1 MIVKCRGKKFKTYTD
16 VEAKEAGI
24 VPVQDWRKAL
34 VGDWVRTWDEKIL
47 EVIGRRSE
55 KHSSSVK
62 EYTYIRTGYGEH
74 GTHKNNIYA
83 VKQES
88 SHDRRYNGK
97 DLLRNVRPSAMQKTF
112 VDNLIQFGGIDPS
125 GMWDAE
131 SVILAYQKVY
141 RDNNPEQ
148 SLRRGISI
156 LKRSRIKEYISM
168 NMRDKLIENNLD
180 DDWVISQYKGIIN
193 SERTPANVK
202 LNAVNRVSDM
212 LGHHSK
218 NREEQTEE
226 QIFALSDGEM
236 KQLSSHRKKLIKHG
250 NGDVKVIANDT
261 K

>member
-1 MIVKCRGKKFKTYTD
+1 MIVKCRGKKFKAYTD

-24 VPVQDWRKAL
+24 VPIPDWRKAKQ
-34 VGDWVRTWDEKIL
+34 GDWIRTWDEKIIQVL
-47 EVIGRRSE
+47 SRRTE
-55 KHSSSVK
+55 KHASSIK
-62 EYTYIRTGYGEH
+62 EYNYIRTGFGEH

-83 VKQES
+83 VKQAS
-88 SHDRRYNGK
+88 SHDRQYSGSA
-97 DLLRNVRPSAMQKTF
+97 LLRDVRPSAMQKTF
-112 VDNLIQFGGIDPS
+112 VDNLLQFGDIDGS

-141 RDNNPEQ
+141 RDNNAEQ

-168 NMRDKLIENNLD
+168 NMRDKLIENSLD
-180 DDWVISQYKGIIN
+180 DDWIIEQYKGIIN

-250 NGDVKVIANDT
+250 NGNVKLIANDE
-261 K
+261 